1 MRKMKNKKHRIEKKA
16 VVKIEPRNL
25 NSAETLIAKAIDN
38 KVPVETM
45 ERLLVM
51 RRELKQEKAKESFDR
66 DLANFQGECP
76 VINRTKIVKNK
87 DGSKR
92 YAYAPLESIVE
103 QTKKL
108 FQKYGFSYT
117 VDTQVDSNF
126 VTAICTVTHEQ
137 GHCQTSRFKIPIQSD
152 AYMTKPQTFAAALT
166 FGKRYAFCNAFG
178 ILTGDEDNDAIST
191 VMDTTKP
198 PEIEKKELKPIQPN
212 DIITFGK
219 YSKDPTRKWKWGE
232 LPIDYLAWLYDNEI
246 DENRKKQIKA
256 IAEFIQARKL
266 KSLQQTRNLSPA
278 PAQTT
283 KPPSLP
289 TVSPQKSDLAKHH
302 TIQIHTL
309 LDRLRKFDSIF
320 DDGWYRDLLKNEYKA
335 TSSKNLDEKNK
346 LLLIANLSKM
356 LNSEIEKSKK

>member
-1 MRKMKNKKHRIEKKA
+1 MENKKHRIEKKA

-25 NSAETLIAKAIDN
+25 NSTETLIAKAIDN

-45 ERLLVM
+45 ERLLAM

-76 VINRTKIVKNK
+76 VIQKNKVVKNK
-87 DGSKR
+87 DGSIR
-92 YAYAPLESIVE
+92 YKYAPLESIVE

-108 FQKYGFSYT
+108 LQKYGFSYT

-152 AYMTKPQTFAAALT
+152 AYMTEPQKFASALT

-178 ILTGDEDNDAIST
+178 ILTGDEDNDAT
-191 VMDTTKP
+191 YTDY
-198 PEIEKKELKPIQPN
+198 EIKQSEKKELKPINPD
-212 DIITFGK
+212 DIVKFGK
-219 YSKDPTRKWKWGE
+219 HQGKKWSE
-232 LPIDYLAWLYDNEI
+232 LPIDYLSWLYDNEKN
-246 DENRKKQIKA
+246 ENRKEQIKK
-256 IAEFIQARKL
+256 IAEGIEANKL
-266 KSLQQTRNLSPA
+266 KSPSP
-278 PAQTT
+278 TT
-283 KPPSLP
+283 
-289 TVSPQKSDLAKHH
+289 LATHH

-309 LDRLRKFDSIF
+309 LERLRKYDSIF

-346 LLLIANLSKM
+346 LLLIANLSKL
-356 LNSEIEKSKK
+356 LNSEIGKRKIT